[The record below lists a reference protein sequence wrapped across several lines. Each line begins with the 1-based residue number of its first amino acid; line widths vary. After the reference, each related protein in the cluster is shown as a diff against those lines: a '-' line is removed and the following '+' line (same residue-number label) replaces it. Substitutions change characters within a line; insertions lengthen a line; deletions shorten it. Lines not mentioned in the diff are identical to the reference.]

1 MVIIQ
6 PKSNTMK
13 SGIHKKSL
21 EDALA
26 NADKFLIYD
35 EDSLEWV
42 SNFAKT
48 SERFLGSFGTQTK
61 VATTIAAYVQTKD
74 IILIMSNGRIDKLI
88 ECIFDHIKQK
98 EE

>member
-35 EDSLEWV
+35 EDSLEWI

-48 SERFLGSFGTQTK
+48 SEKFLGSFGTQTK
-61 VATTIAAYVQTKD
+61 AATTIAAHVDTKD